1 MNLKQL
7 KKLVVETVREEQT
20 RGVRKQRKTSKRD
33 WSSLVESTVSAVLKE
48 SNDDDQASED
58 PEDPQGS
65 AEASQQGDGTTSDNA
80 AGSGNWKPEVLNAEK
95 LGDVDVAKAKELL
108 QMDNPNPEDAIPVG
122 GTSPSAKQ
130 LNPTQSSMNLK
141 KATHFALGMLNGT
154 MYGSGGPGGDLG
166 AFICNNYLLD
176 GHHRWVATCMV
187 APGASVNG
195 YEIKGIDA
203 KDAVKV
209 LNVATAAF
217 MGHNQGKQGQ
227 GSFADF
233 EKPEAILAMLKEC
246 DADDVKSVGD
256 DGKEKISTGVPG
268 VNGPG
273 NATKICEQWAAGEL
287 SQSGLVPAKRDE
299 GPVQGE
305 EALVWASQ
313 MMAKNCA
320 AAPGVSDASVLIP
333 GNSRVDMPVAD
344 DPEHAAEVG
353 AQPAWGK
360 DQATQGVIDA
370 LNTGKLDLKESI
382 DLARWNKLAGLLK
395 D

>member
-1 MNLKQL
+1 MNIKQL
-7 KKLVVETVREEQT
+7 RKLVIETVREENT
-20 RGVRKQRKTSKRD
+20 RKLKASSKTKFGT
-33 WSSLVESTVSAVLKE
+33 LVENTVKLVLE
-48 SNDDDQASED
+48 EVDVASEE
-58 PEDPQGS
+58 PEDPQQ
-65 AEASQQGDGTTSDNA
+65 ASTTQQGAEGA
-80 AGSGNWKPEVLNAEK
+80 AAAPEDGSGNWKPEVLGAEK
-95 LGDVDVAKAKELL
+95 LGNVDVAKAKELL

-122 GTSPSAKQ
+122 STSPAAKQ

-217 MGHNQGKQGQ
+217 MGHNQGKTGS

-246 DADDVKSVGD
+246 DADDVKSMGD

-268 VNGPG
+268 KNGAG
-273 NATKICEQWAAGEL
+273 NATKTCEQWAAGEL
-287 SQSGLVPAKRDE
+287 SQAGLVPAKREE
-299 GPVQGE
+299 GAVQGE

-313 MMAKNCA
+313 VMAKNCA

-333 GNSRVDMPVAD
+333 GNSRIDMPVAD
-344 DPEHAAEVG
+344 DPEHAGEVG
-353 AQPAWGK
+353 ATPTWGK
-360 DQATQGVIDA
+360 DKATQGVIDA

-382 DLARWNKLAGLLK
+382 DLNRWNKLAGLLK

>member
-1 MNLKQL
+1 MNLKEL
-7 KKLVVETVREEQT
+7 RKLVVETVREEQ
-20 RGVRKQRKTSKRD
+20 VKEKTQKFV
-33 WSSLVESTVSAVLKE
+33 SLVENVLKE
-48 SNDDDQASED
+48 GGPDSEE
-58 PEDPQGS
+58 PEDPS
-65 AEASQQGDGTTSDNA
+65 ASTQNNDDE
-80 AGSGNWKPEVLNAEK
+80 GSGQWNEVVLGAEK
-95 LGDVDVAKAKELL
+95 LGNVDVAKAKELL
-108 QMDNPNPEDAIPVG
+108 QMENPSKDDAIPVG
-122 GTSPSAKQ
+122 GTSPSAQQ

-187 APGASVNG
+187 APGATVNG

-217 MGHNQGKQGQ
+217 MGHNQGKTGQ

-233 EKPEAILAMLKEC
+233 ENPEAILAKLKEC
-246 DADDVKSVGD
+246 DADDVTSVGD
-256 DGKEKISTGVPG
+256 DGKERVSTGVPG
-268 VNGPG
+268 MNGPG
-273 NATKICEQWAAGEL
+273 NATKICEQWAAGQL
-287 SQSGLVPAKRDE
+287 SQSGLVPASREE
-299 GPVQGE
+299 GPVEGE

-320 AAPGVSDASVLIP
+320 KAPGVSDASVLIP

-344 DPEHAAEVG
+344 DPEHAGEVG
-353 AQPAWGK
+353 GQPAWGK
-360 DQATQGVIDA
+360 GAATQGVIDA
-370 LNTGKLDLKESI
+370 LSTGKLDLKESI
-382 DLARWNKLAGLLK
+382 DLDRWNKLAGILK

>member
-7 KKLVVETVREEQT
+7 RNLVVETVREEQT
-20 RGVRKQRKTSKRD
+20 KGVRKQRKAPKRN
-33 WSSLVESTVSAVLKE
+33 WSSLVESAVTRVLRE
-48 SNDDDQASED
+48 GEEDEQASED
-58 PEDPQGS
+58 PEGS
-65 AEASQQGDGTTSDNA
+65 EQAAAPVQQGAEVPAATE
-80 AGSGNWKPEVLNAEK
+80 AGSGNWKPEVLGAEK

-108 QMDNPNPEDAIPVG
+108 QMENPQADDAIPVG
-122 GTSPSAKQ
+122 PGGGAAQQLMPS
-130 LNPTQSSMNLK
+130 QSSMDLK

-187 APGASVNG
+187 APGSNVKG

-217 MGHNQGKQGQ
+217 MGHNQGKTGE

-233 EKPEAILAMLKEC
+233 ENPEAILAKLKEC
-246 DADDVKSVGD
+246 DADDVTDVDKETGEESV
-256 DGKEKISTGVPG
+256 KTGVPK
-268 VNGPG
+268 VNGAG

-287 SQSGLVPAKRDE
+287 SQNQKPPQRDE

-305 EALVWASQ
+305 EALKWASQ
-313 MMAKNCA
+313 MMAANCA
-320 AAPGVSDASVLIP
+320 AVPGVSDASVLIP
-333 GNSRVDMPVAD
+333 SNKRVDMPVAD
-344 DPEHAAEVG
+344 DPTHG
-353 AQPAWGK
+353 PATGKAMWGE
-360 DQATQGVIDA
+360 DEATKGVIDA
-370 LNTGKLDLKESI
+370 LSTGKLDLKEGQI
-382 DLARWNKLAGLLK
+382 DIRRWNRLAGILK